1 MSVST
6 TIDSTLGVVSTV
18 DASGAASPGAVTI
31 NTGGTVTVA
40 GLQTPVVAL
49 TTAATLSAAQAGV
62 FTFGNGGAAVTY
74 VMPLA
79 SSCPGA
85 VFTFRS
91 LTAQANALTCSQE
104 ANGTKAFTD
113 GTSTGQGSKVAVAAV
128 IGSSVSLLSDGKN
141 FLVIGNSGSL
151 AFSGT

>member
-1 MSVST
+1 MAVTT
-6 TIDSTLGVVSTV
+6 TIDSVLGVVSTN
-18 DASGAASPGAVTI
+18 DPAGT
-31 NTGGTVTVA
+31 GTVSIT
-40 GLQTPVVAL
+40 GLQNPVLAL
-49 TTAATLSAAQAGV
+49 TTAQTLSAAQAGA
-62 FTFGNGGAAVTY
+62 FTFGNGAAPVVY

-104 ANGTKAFTD
+104 ANGTRAFTD
-113 GTSTGQGSKVAVAAV
+113 GTSTGKGSKVAVANI
-128 IGSSVSLLSDGKN
+128 IGSSVSLLSDGAN

>member
-1 MSVST
+1 MAVST
-6 TIDSTLGVVSTV
+6 TIDSTLGVVSTN
-18 DASGAASPGAVTI
+18 DDSGAGVVKIT
-31 NTGGTVTVA
+31 
-40 GLQTPVVAL
+40 GLQSPVIAL
-49 TTAATLSAAQAGV
+49 TTAATLSAGQAGA
-62 FTFGNGGAAVTY
+62 FTFGTGGSAVTY

-85 VFTFRS
+85 VFTFRT

-113 GTSTGQGSKVAVAAV
+113 GTSNGSKVAVANV
-128 IGSSVSLLSDGKN
+128 IGSSVSLLSDGKS

>member
-1 MSVST
+1 MTVST
-6 TIDSTLGVVSTV
+6 TINATNGVVSTV
-18 DASGAASPGAVTI
+18 DPEGAANPGTLTLSGPVSVT
-31 NTGGTVTVA
+31 
-40 GLQTPVVAL
+40 GLQSPIIAL
-49 TTAATLSAAQAGV
+49 TTAATLSAAQAGA
-62 FTFGNGGAAVTY
+62 FTFGTGGSAVTY

-91 LTAQANALTCSQE
+91 TNAQANALTCSQE

-113 GTSTGQGSKVAVAAV
+113 GTSNGSKLAVAAIV
-128 IGSSVSLLSDGKN
+128 GGGSSVSLISDGKS

-151 AFSGT
+151 TFSGT

>member
-6 TIDSTLGVVSTV
+6 TIDSVLGVVSTN
-18 DASGAASPGAVTI
+18 DPAGT
-31 NTGGTVTVA
+31 GTVSIT
-40 GLQTPVVAL
+40 GLQHPVLAL
-49 TTAATLSAAQAGV
+49 TTAQTLSAAQAGA
-62 FTFGNGGAAVTY
+62 FTFGDGGAPVVY

-104 ANGTKAFTD
+104 EAGTKAFTN
-113 GTSTGQGSKVAVAAV
+113 GTSNGSKLAVASV
-128 IGSSVSLLSDGKN
+128 LGSSVSLLSDGKS
-141 FLVIGNSGSL
+141 FIVIGNSGSL

>member
-1 MSVST
+1 MSVTT
-6 TIDSTLGVVSTV
+6 TIDSVLGVVSTN
-18 DASGAASPGAVTI
+18 DPAGT
-31 NTGGTVTVA
+31 GTVSIT
-40 GLQTPVVAL
+40 GLQHPVLAL
-49 TTAATLSAAQAGV
+49 TTAQTLSAAQAGA
-62 FTFGNGGAAVTY
+62 FTFGNGEAAVVY

-91 LTAQANALTCSQE
+91 LTVQANALTCSQE
-104 ANGTKAFTD
+104 AAGTKAFTN
-113 GTSTGQGSKVAVAAV
+113 GTSNGSKLAVANV
-128 IGSSVSLLSDGKN
+128 IGSSVSLLSDGKS

>member
-1 MSVST
+1 MAVTT
-6 TIDSTLGVVSTV
+6 TIDSTLGVVSTN
-18 DASGAASPGAVTI
+18 DPAGT
-31 NTGGTVTVA
+31 GTVSIT
-40 GLQTPVVAL
+40 GLQSPVIAL
-49 TTAATLSAAQAGV
+49 TTAATISAAQAGA
-62 FTFGNGGAAVTY
+62 FTFGTGGAPVTY

-91 LTAQANALTCSQE
+91 VTAQANALTCSQE
-104 ANGTKAFTD
+104 ANGTKAFTN
-113 GTSTGQGSKVAVAAV
+113 GTSNGSNLAVANV
-128 IGSSVSLLSDGKN
+128 IGSSVSLLSDGKS

>member
-1 MSVST
+1 MSVNT
-6 TIDSTLGVVSTV
+6 TIDGTLGVVST
-18 DASGAASPGAVTI
+18 DT
-31 NTGGTVTVA
+31 TGTGTVTIGGSGTGVVSIS
-40 GLQTPVVAL
+40 GLQAPVVSL

-62 FTFGNGGAAVTY
+62 FTFGTGVSAVTY

-91 LTAQANALTCSQE
+91 VTAQANALTCSQE

-113 GTSTGQGSKVAVAAV
+113 GTPTGQGSKVAVANV

-151 AFSGT
+151 TFSGT

>member
-1 MSVST
+1 MSVTT
-6 TIDSTLGVVSTV
+6 TIDSVLGVVSTN
-18 DASGAASPGAVTI
+18 DPAGT
-31 NTGGTVTVA
+31 GTVSIT
-40 GLQTPVVAL
+40 GLQNPVLAL
-49 TTAATLSAAQAGV
+49 TTAQTLSAAQAGA
-62 FTFGNGGAAVTY
+62 FTFGDGAAAVVY

-104 ANGTKAFTD
+104 SAGTKAFTN
-113 GTSTGQGSKVAVAAV
+113 GTSNGSKLAVANV
-128 IGSSVSLLSDGKN
+128 IGSSVSLLSDGKS

>member
-1 MSVST
+1 MAVTT
-6 TIDSTLGVVSTV
+6 TIDSTLGVVSV
-18 DASGAASPGAVTI
+18 NDPAGS
-31 NTGGTVTVA
+31 GTVTVG
-40 GLQTPVVAL
+40 GLQAPVTAL
-49 TTAATLSAAQAGV
+49 TTAATISAAQAGA
-62 FTFGNGGAAVTY
+62 FTFGDGGSPVVY

-91 LTAQANALTCSQE
+91 TTTQANALTCSQE
-104 ANGTKAFTD
+104 AAGTKAFTD
-113 GTSTGQGSKVAVAAV
+113 GTSRGSKVAVSNNA
-128 IGSSVSLLSDGKN
+128 IGNSISLLSDGKS

>member
-1 MSVST
+1 MAVTT
-6 TIDSTLGVVSTV
+6 TIDSVLGVVSTNEP
-18 DASGAASPGAVTI
+18 AGA
-31 NTGGTVTVA
+31 GTVSIA
-40 GLQTPVVAL
+40 GLQTPVIAL
-49 TTAATLSAAQAGV
+49 TTAATISAAQAGA
-62 FTFGNGGAAVTY
+62 FTFGTGGSAVTY

-91 LTAQANALTCSQE
+91 VTAQANALTCSQE

-113 GTSTGQGSKVAVAAV
+113 GTLNGSKVAVANV
-128 IGSSVSLLSDGKN
+128 IGSSMSLLSDGKS
-141 FLVIGNSGSL
+141 FIVLGNSGSL